1 MTDEAH
7 DDRILEK
14 AADITRKRSRQD
26 ISLSKANVADVRLLL
41 SVLEATSARAN
52 AELTSALASSTAIFE
67 YMQAYH
73 ARWATPEIRGARA
86 DVLYVLVTY
95 KTKEPAPE
103 WWTRLQTKQFMSYT
117 LYNEL
122 ANRPE
127 TTKSVPSDAMCN
139 DMQRIGVTI
148 ELTAMFYHHVNCH
161 SSTSNEGWIYGA

>member
-41 SVLEATSARAN
+41 SVL
-52 AELTSALASSTAIFE
+52 
-67 YMQAYH
+67 
-73 ARWATPEIRGARA
+73 
-86 DVLYVLVTY
+86 DTY